1 MATLRSMNGFRMMDD
16 APPQIPP
23 GGPYQVRLLDAV
35 GRVLR
40 TKVIAVRDEAEAI
53 ERARA
58 FMDGRCVEL
67 WADGRLV
74 LRLDASESS
83 TR

>member
-1 MATLRSMNGFRMMDD
+1 M
-16 APPQIPP
+16 
-23 GGPYQVRLLDAV
+23 RLLDAV

-83 TR
+83 AR